1 MGRRNQ
7 NSRPAYTCA
16 CFRIRAA
23 RSCQVAGAQQ
33 PSGPTWGRRLL
44 GAATVTAALLVG
56 VNALVQALNVLAA
69 WWRHAG

>member
-1 MGRRNQ
+1 MGRPNQ
-7 NSRPAYTCA
+7 NSRPTYICA

-23 RSCQVAGAQQ
+23 PSCSVVTTQQ
-33 PSGPTWGRRLL
+33 PPGPTRGRRLL
-44 GAATVTAALLVG
+44 GAATVAAALLVG

>member
-7 NSRPAYTCA
+7 NSRSTYTCA

-23 RSCQVAGAQQ
+23 PSCSVVAAQH
-33 PSGPTWGRRLL
+33 PSPTRGRRLL
-44 GAATVTAALLVG
+44 GAATVAAALLVG

-69 WWRHAG
+69 WWRHAGG

>member
-23 RSCQVAGAQQ
+23 PSCSVVTTQQ
-33 PSGPTWGRRLL
+33 HPIPTRGRRLL
-44 GAATVTAALLVG
+44 GAATVAAALLVG

>member
-16 CFRIRAA
+16 CFRVRATP
-23 RSCQVAGAQQ
+23 SCSVPATQQ
-33 PSGPTWGRRLL
+33 PPGPTRGRRLL

-56 VNALVQALNVLAA
+56 INALVQALNVLAA
-69 WWRHAG
+69 WWRYVG

>member
-16 CFRIRAA
+16 CFRIWAA
-23 RSCQVAGAQQ
+23 PSCSAVVAQQ
-33 PSGPTWGRRLL
+33 HPSPTRGRRLL
-44 GAATVTAALLVG
+44 SAATVTAALLVG